1 LLAVTSRV
9 MPGRLLGAI
18 VASTPAGRARAS
30 ATAAAGPEYRR
41 APVAKT
47 VFITGASSG
56 IGRALA
62 LELASRGYD
71 LFLTARTLDALEQVR
86 ADIASRDP
94 ARSVEVRRL
103 DVTDDAD
110 VATAIA
116 EAAEKLGRCDVVV
129 ANAGVGNSGRI
140 GDGNMERSRLIVETN
155 LIGAIATIDAA
166 VALFRRQGGGQIVGV
181 GSVAGVRGLPGS
193 GSYSA
198 SKAGLAVYL
207 ESVRAETHREP
218 ITVTT
223 IAPGYIDTPINQD
236 MKNRPF
242 LIDVEKGAR
251 IMADLIE
258 RGVGYATVPRFPW
271 TVVAP
276 LLRVLPTSWVARST
290 PQRDSANRR

>member
-1 LLAVTSRV
+1 MLRAVA
-9 MPGRLLGAI
+9 LGDVRKAFRKQEPQYVHVRRE
-18 VASTPAGRARAS
+18 VAVGLVSP
-30 ATAAAGPEYRR
+30 

-71 LFLTARTLDALEQVR
+71 LFVCARRLDLLDQLR
-86 ADIASRDP
+86 AEIASAHP
-94 ARSVEVRRL
+94 ARRVEVRRL

-110 VATAIA
+110 VAAAIE
-116 EAAEKLGRCDVVV
+116 EAAEKLGRCDIVV
-129 ANAGVGNSGRI
+129 ANAGLGSSGPVGEGRM
-140 GDGNMERSRLIVETN
+140 GRDRIVIETN
-155 LIGAIATIDAA
+155 LIGAMATIDAA
-166 VALFRRQGGGQIVGV
+166 LALFRRQGGGQIVGV
-181 GSVAGVRGLPGS
+181 ASVAGVRGLPGS

-236 MKNRPF
+236 MKSRPF
-242 LIDVEKGAR
+242 LIDVAKGAR
-251 IMADLIE
+251 MTADLIE
-258 RGVGYATVPRFPW
+258 RRVGYATVPRFPW

-276 LLRVLPTSWVARST
+276 LLRVLPTSWLARGMPERDFST
-290 PQRDSANRR
+290 PD